1 MWNHHRSLYTFII
14 DIYPHI
20 AHKKVNGLTYLRS
33 ECVHAEIREE
43 VNISQLLHDQLFV
56 HQTKVRYMLSIL
68 KIFRSNLTLNLAG
81 KLFTFEWKK
90 KWWDRGIKII
100 KMIRAS
106 LHKAC
111 GRILITTQKI
121 ISYLR
126 AESWPRYR
134 HFSLLQKLCTLWSL
148 WSGRFNR
155 LAKRNRYWSPFSCI
169 VNAAISGRMV
179 WSRRR
184 VTGHYRTLIRR

>member
-33 ECVHAEIREE
+33 ECVHAEICEE

-56 HQTKVRYMLSIL
+56 HQTKVHYMVSIL
-68 KIFRSNLTLNLAG
+68 KKISF
-81 KLFTFEWKK
+81 KLYIKSRWEIIYIWMKK

-126 AESWPRYR
+126 AESWPRCR

-155 LAKRNRYWSPFSCI
+155 LAKRNRHWSPFSCI